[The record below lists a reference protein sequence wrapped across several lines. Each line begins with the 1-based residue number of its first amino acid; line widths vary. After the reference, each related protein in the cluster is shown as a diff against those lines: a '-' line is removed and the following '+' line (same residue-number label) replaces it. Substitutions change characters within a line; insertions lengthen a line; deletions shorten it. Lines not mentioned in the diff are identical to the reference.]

1 MSAQP
6 MCEEDP
12 HDPQVILQGLPERE
26 RGEFLRQYHEA
37 VDGAHEPAGYRRL
50 QQVLHIWSLAV
61 VATNQPGY
69 YEELAAAKRGIAR
82 TVPAENA
89 IPGWEKRLAAARAQ
103 GH

>member
-1 MSAQP
+1 MY
-6 MCEEDP
+6 EEDP
-12 HDPQVILQGLPERE
+12 HDPQVILRGLPERE

-61 VATNQPGY
+61 IATNQSGY
-69 YEELAAAKRGIAR
+69 YEELAAAKSGISR
-82 TVPAENA
+82 TVPAGSA
-89 IPGWEKRLAAARAQ
+89 IPGWEERLAAARAQ

>member
-1 MSAQP
+1 

-12 HDPQVILQGLPERE
+12 HDPQVILQVLPERE
-26 RGEFLRQYHEA
+26 RGEFFRQYHEA
-37 VDGAHEPAGYRRL
+37 VDGAHEPVGYRRL

-89 IPGWEKRLAAARAQ
+89 IPGWANRLAAARAQ